1 MNEQEYIESGMVLD
15 YSLGLLT
22 GPEKLAF
29 EHALKLYSELD
40 QVLKAVQEGLEKYA
54 SAYSNLPLPSTKGK
68 VMNALENLL
77 HEKQMNLNKLPVIN
91 KFSDPGA
98 WMAAVAPLLPKVV
111 DGEPFMHILTAT
123 DSITQ
128 LLVMSATDIPDEV
141 HEDVWESFII
151 LEGECECHIGTD
163 TVIRLTAGGY
173 LEIPMHEHHNVK
185 IISKYVVGIM
195 QRIAA

>member
-1 MNEQEYIESGMVLD
+1 MNAQEYIESGIVLD

-22 GPEKLAF
+22 GQEKLDF
-29 EHALKLYSELD
+29 EQALNLFPELIEEF
-40 QVLKAVQEGLEKYA
+40 KAIQEGLEKYA
-54 SAYSNLPLPSTKGK
+54 SAYSNMPLPATKGK

-77 HEKQMNLNKLPVIN
+77 LEKQMDLTKLPVIN
-91 KFSDPGA
+91 RFSDHKA
-98 WMAAVAPLLPKVV
+98 WMAALAPLLPNKVE
-111 DGEPFMHILTAT
+111 GEPFMHVLTAT

-128 LLVMSATDIPDEV
+128 VLVMSATDIPDEV

-151 LEGECECHIGTD
+151 LDGECECYIGTD
-163 TVIRLTAGGY
+163 RVVRLTAGGY
-173 LEIPMHEHHNVK
+173 LEIPMHEHHDVK